1 MKNNNIQEVLELM
14 EANPFATIQSIQTR
28 ISNLK
33 RDNINRD
40 CQIDNLTTQ
49 RNNALKNIQELE
61 SKLKLLQEFVLQN
74 SLGE

>member
-49 RNNALKNIQELE
+49 RNNAFKNIQELE